1 MAVVTGAAAGEVLT
15 EDFGLKKSLAADLRG
30 NAEGLAAAGLA
41 TASVICFFRVRFASG
56 ETAGLADGSRCC
68 LSLLFSST
76 FRFGRRRWRFGG

>member
-1 MAVVTGAAAGEVLT
+1 LNISLSENCGDAV
-15 EDFGLKKSLAADLRG
+15 GL
-30 NAEGLAAAGLA
+30 AAGLA
-41 TASVICFFRVRFASG
+41 ATSVFAFLRARFASG